1 MRQTSGGSAGF
12 AAVRALAR
20 LLLAV
25 FYRRID
31 VVGAARVPAQGGL
44 IVAANHHNSI
54 VDAMLL
60 LVSVPRPLRPLAKAQ
75 LFEHFLI
82 GPFLRMVGALPVHR
96 RQEAGDDPHKNDALF
111 EATTRTLRA
120 GGGIF
125 IFPEGRTQPEPV
137 LLELRTGAA
146 RMLLAARPAEATL
159 LPAGLVFRRPGIFRE
174 GEALVLFG
182 EPVATQ
188 GKDAREI
195 TESLAAAL
203 RALIVEA
210 EDLETLGLLEA
221 AESVWSAAGGTSHA
235 PEARVRWLQ
244 LAAERYRGLAREQPE
259 RLADFVRRLQALVRE
274 VEESGFSLH
283 SLAVPRV
290 KPVMRFALRQAFA
303 LFVAAPL
310 ALCGFLLHGVPYALV
325 ALVLRVPHS
334 GEEDATIKMAAG
346 LVLYPLC
353 WALEGWLAW
362 RYGGAPALA
371 ALLVLLVP
379 SGFVALSW
387 RERLARLEK
396 GIRGLARLLRDPRL
410 AERLRAQRDA
420 LALELRQLAA
430 QGVGGQGR

>member
-1 MRQTSGGSAGF
+1 MADSGGAGF
-12 AAVRALAR
+12 AAVRGLVR
-20 LLLAV
+20 LLLAL

-31 VVGAARVPAQGGL
+31 GVGAERIPSGGGL

-60 LVSVPRPLRPLAKAQ
+60 LAAVPRPLRPLAKAQ

-82 GPFLRMVGALPVHR
+82 GPFLRLVGALPVHR

-111 EATTRTLRA
+111 EATTRTLCS

-146 RMLLAARPAEATL
+146 RMLLAARPAPVTL

-182 EPVATQ
+182 EPLATE

-195 TESLAAAL
+195 TEDLAAAL
-203 RALIVEA
+203 RELIVEA
-210 EDLETLGLLEA
+210 EDLETLGLLETA
-221 AESVWSAAGGTSHA
+221 QSLWNAAAGGAVAA
-235 PEARVRWLQ
+235 PAARVRWLQ
-244 LAAERYRGLAREQPE
+244 RAAERYRELSREQPE
-259 RLADFVRRLQALVRE
+259 RLADYVRRLKSFVAEARD
-274 VEESGFSLH
+274 SGLSLR
-283 SLAVPRV
+283 SLAAPRAGA
-290 KPVMRFALRQAFA
+290 ALHQGFA

-310 ALCGFLLHGVPYALV
+310 ALCGFALHGLPYTLTG
-325 ALVLRVPHS
+325 LVLRIPHS
-334 GEEDATIKMAAG
+334 GEEDATIQMAAG
-346 LVLYPLC
+346 LVLYPLF
-353 WALEGWLAW
+353 WGLEGWLAW
-362 RYGGAPALA
+362 HFGGALGLG
-371 ALLVLLVP
+371 ALLALLVP

-387 RERLARLEK
+387 RERLAKAGRGL
-396 GIRGLARLLRDPRL
+396 RGLARMVREPKL

-420 LALELRQLAA
+420 LAAELRQMAE
-430 QGVGGQGR
+430 GGGER

>member
-1 MRQTSGGSAGF
+1 MADSGGAGF
-12 AAVRALAR
+12 AAVRGLVR

-31 VVGAARVPAQGGL
+31 VVGAERIPAGGGL

-60 LVSVPRPLRPLAKAQ
+60 LAAVPRPLRPLAKAQ

-82 GPFLRMVGALPVHR
+82 GPFLRLAGALPVQR

-111 EATTRTLRA
+111 EATTRTLRS

-146 RMLLAARPAEATL
+146 RMLLAARPAPVTL
-159 LPAGLVFRRPGIFRE
+159 LPAGLVFRRPGSFRE

-182 EPVATQ
+182 EPLATE

-195 TESLAAAL
+195 TEDLAAAL
-203 RALIVEA
+203 RELIVEA
-210 EDLETLGLLEA
+210 EDLETLALLESA
-221 AESVWSAAGGTSHA
+221 QSLWSAAGGSVPA
-235 PEARVRWLQ
+235 PAERVRWLQ
-244 LAAERYRGLAREQPE
+244 LAAGRYRELAREQPQ
-259 RLADFVRRLQALVRE
+259 RLADYVRRLKSFVAEVRE
-274 VEESGFSLH
+274 SGLSLR
-283 SLAVPRV
+283 SLAEPRAGA
-290 KPVMRFALRQAFA
+290 ALRQGFA

-310 ALCGFLLHGVPYALV
+310 ALCGFALHGLPYTLTG
-325 ALVLRVPHS
+325 LVLRIPHS
-334 GEEDATIKMAAG
+334 GEEDATIQMAAG
-346 LVLYPLC
+346 LVLYPLF
-353 WALEGWLAW
+353 WVVEGWLAW
-362 RYGGAPALA
+362 RVGGGIALA
-371 ALLVLLVP
+371 ALLLLLAP

-387 RERLARLEK
+387 RERLAKLER
-396 GIRGLARLLRDPRL
+396 GMRGLARRLREPKL

-420 LALELRQLAA
+420 LAAELRRMA
-430 QGVGGQGR
+430 GGGGER